1 MENINKVI
9 AGPILKKLFMNICHS
24 LTWEPII
31 ITNRALEIFVV
42 MDPKLSAKSYLFC
55 EQILLDQKQWW

>member
-1 MENINKVI
+1 
-9 AGPILKKLFMNICHS
+9 MNDCHS

-55 EQILLDQKQWW
+55 EQILLDQQQWW